1 MFVRGI
7 MAQTNKPPTRGSD
20 LMEPPPIS
28 ALVIADSSATTKK
41 SQMDHDNADA
51 QENHSKKII
60 IEG

>member
-1 MFVRGI
+1 MFVGEI

-28 ALVIADSSATTKK
+28 ALVILDSSATMKK
-41 SQMDHDNADA
+41 SQWIMIMWMHNKILPK
-51 QENHSKKII
+51 QII